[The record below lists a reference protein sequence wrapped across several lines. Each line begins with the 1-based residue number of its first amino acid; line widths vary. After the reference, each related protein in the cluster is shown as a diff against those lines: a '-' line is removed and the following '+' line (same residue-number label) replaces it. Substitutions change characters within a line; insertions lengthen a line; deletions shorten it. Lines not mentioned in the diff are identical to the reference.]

1 MSQAGRA
8 SQRRQS
14 RARRRRRLYPLL
26 LVVCVLVGAAAFLG
40 LRSGADA
47 DTATTGPHPSTSGS
61 TTSPAPG
68 RSAVDT
74 LPATLPANAVAVD
87 APILMYHYVADTPPP
102 KGPYADGLTVRTDDF
117 RAEMQYLVDNGYETV
132 SLADLYLAMAGM
144 QDLPAKPVA
153 LTFDDGGLDNYEVA
167 FPILQEH
174 GLVGTF
180 FVITKTVG
188 GDGQMTWDH
197 LREMA
202 AAGMSIQSHTV
213 SHPDLRGVPAA
224 RLESELADSSQA
236 IADGVGERSYVLSY
250 PAGAYNGTVIE
261 ATKAAGY
268 VMAVTTDQ
276 GAEGQP
282 SAVYEL
288 TRRRVQAHLPPESFA
303 RLVD

>member
-1 MSQAGRA
+1 M
-8 SQRRQS
+8 
-14 RARRRRRLYPLL
+14 
-26 LVVCVLVGAAAFLG
+26 CVLVGVAAFLG
-40 LRSGADA
+40 LRSGVDADA
-47 DTATTGPHPSTSGS
+47 TSAASDPTASGS
-61 TTSPAPG
+61 TTSLAPS
-68 RSAVDT
+68 RAAADT
-74 LPATLPANAVAVD
+74 LPATLPAEAVAVD

-132 SLADLYLAMAGM
+132 SLADVYLAMAGL
-144 QDLPAKPVA
+144 QDLPAKPVV

-167 FPILQEH
+167 FPILEEH

-197 LREMA
+197 LRTMA
-202 AAGMSIQSHTV
+202 EAGMSIQSHTV
-213 SHPDLRGVPAA
+213 SHPDLRGVPTA

-236 IADGVGERSYVLSY
+236 IADAVGERSYVLSY
-250 PAGAYNGTVIE
+250 PAGAYDDTVIQ
-261 ATKAAGY
+261 ATRAAGY
-268 VMAVTTDQ
+268 VMAVTTDK

-288 TRRRVQAHLPPESFA
+288 KRRRVQAHLPLESFA